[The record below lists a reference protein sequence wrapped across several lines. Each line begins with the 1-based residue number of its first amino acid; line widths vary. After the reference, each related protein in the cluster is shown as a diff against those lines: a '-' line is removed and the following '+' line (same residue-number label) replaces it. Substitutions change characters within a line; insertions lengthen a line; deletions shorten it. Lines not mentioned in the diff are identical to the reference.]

1 MLTNPVARTMLAI
14 SVVAFPLLE
23 ARGQALW
30 QDTTIS
36 ECSRGPSVRLIRPRS
51 FPVIAEN
58 APCSGEKF
66 PCYDL

>member
-1 MLTNPVARTMLAI
+1 MLTNPVARTVLAI
-14 SVVAFPLLE
+14 IVVAFPLQ

-58 APCSGEKF
+58 APCSGEKI